1 MENLASSTSMH
12 LIIWQKQLIGTNE
25 REDPKKLQLDPLW
38 DLNMVE
44 CHENKSSMCGKLT
57 LEKDKLSLE
66 LLKFF
71 LGIQEP
77 TRIERGLKYYWDN

>member
-1 MENLASSTSMH
+1 MKEKIPRNCNWILR
-12 LIIWQKQLIGTNE
+12 G
-25 REDPKKLQLDPLW
+25 

-44 CHENKSSMCGKLT
+44 CHENKSSMSGKLT

-77 TRIERGLKYYWDN
+77 TRMEGDLKYYWDN